1 MVYHQSYLPIS
12 KLFIV
17 NIVSIRV
24 LIRTHHNILNQ
35 PLLYIRVL
43 GRGNQM
49 QLSIHLRHGHLHPG
63 HRSTIMIQRSWIH
76 LRRERAVRRPV
87 FPVVHCS
94 KTWFLLDGD
103 VLDPFL
109 IRVVRADVM
118 LNPLISPRSDRV
130 HLNWNMLFPTSTV
143 QSSTDPSHIS
153 WSKGR
158 DAPATF
164 PRISSL
170 RLVSDTIPWVL
181 NVEAKDI
188 GIGVTCGEVID
199 SIGQQLLKCIDEH
212 DYERLTLSLRQE
224 VDNAYRR
231 NRSREPGVPGDQL
244 GQEMKRLDFLK
255 QDTMFAGI
263 EVNDRVVKR
272 VCGDFF
278 PCVFVLKCSTWRGR
292 KSKIGMLGCG
302 RTVGRDRGLAPLH
315 GLMSTLLRQ
324 RVLMMM
330 ICIYNH
336 LFSCFC
342 DVFFLLFSGIL
353 WPSVD
358 LPTIRTE
365 ATPISNNDMS
375 HT

>member
-1 MVYHQSYLPIS
+1 
-12 KLFIV
+12 
-17 NIVSIRV
+17 
-24 LIRTHHNILNQ
+24 
-35 PLLYIRVL
+35 
-43 GRGNQM
+43 
-49 QLSIHLRHGHLHPG
+49 
-63 HRSTIMIQRSWIH
+63 
-76 LRRERAVRRPV
+76 
-87 FPVVHCS
+87 
-94 KTWFLLDGD
+94 
-103 VLDPFL
+103 
-109 IRVVRADVM
+109 M

-164 PRISSL
+164 PRVSSL

-272 VCGDFF
+272 VCGDVF
-278 PCVFVLKCSTWRGR
+278 PCVFVLKCST
-292 KSKIGMLGCG
+292 
-302 RTVGRDRGLAPLH
+302 
-315 GLMSTLLRQ
+315 
-324 RVLMMM
+324 
-330 ICIYNH
+330 
-336 LFSCFC
+336 
-342 DVFFLLFSGIL
+342 
-353 WPSVD
+353 
-358 LPTIRTE
+358 
-365 ATPISNNDMS
+365 
-375 HT
+375 